1 MSGPATDAKPSPSG
15 SDPRPAAICRR
26 RRGWRW
32 LVAGAL
38 VPGVFLAR
46 GPQLRGLAG
55 LLTAEGP
62 DRAVAGVVL
71 VRGDR
76 IHDAAAARVR
86 DGAAEV
92 LLIERV
98 PLRYEALGVI
108 PVRTE
113 IDRRALEARGVPAP
127 AIHVL
132 SEQTHDDWDGARVL
146 NGWLRDHPGAHVAV
160 LCDRFGSRRQRIILD
175 RVLVPDAARAHVV
188 ALPDRRYDE
197 TNWWRSKDGLASWWE
212 GFVGLSYVSLAGEGE
227 KP

>member
-15 SDPRPAAICRR
+15 SDRRPAAVCRR

-38 VPGVFLAR
+38 VLGVFLAR
-46 GPQLRGLAG
+46 GPLLRGLAG
-55 LLTAEGP
+55 LLIAEGP
-62 DRAVAGVVL
+62 DRAVAGVVP

-76 IHDAAAARVR
+76 MHDAAAARVR
-86 DGAAEV
+86 DGATEV

-98 PLRYEALGVI
+98 PLRHEALGVI

-113 IDRRALEARGVPAP
+113 IDRRALEARGAPAP
-127 AIHVL
+127 AIRVL
-132 SEQTHDDWDGARVL
+132 SEQTLDDWDGARVL
-146 NGWLRDHPGAHVAV
+146 RDWLRDRPEAHVAV

-175 RVLVPDAARAHVV
+175 RVLGPDAARVHVV

-197 TNWWRSKDGLASWWE
+197 TNWWRSKDGVAGWWE
-212 GFVGLSYVSLAGEGE
+212 GLVTLGYVWLAGEGD